1 MEVKELSFMGVMSY
15 FQLVIAGM
23 VDPRSASNA
32 TRYSLK
38 DAVLG
43 AFAGF
48 FRQNESFLEY
58 QRQLNSR
65 CGQDNAQSLFGLVKI
80 PTVEQMR
87 NILDGIAAKHLFPL
101 FRWIYQGL
109 KDQGY
114 LREFQAL
121 DGNLLVALDATQY
134 HSEGEN

>member
-1 MEVKELSFMGVMSY
+1 MEVKELSFMGMLSY
-15 FQLVIAGM
+15 FHRVITDM

-48 FRQNESFLEY
+48 FLQYESFLEY
-58 QRQLNSR
+58 QRQLNRR
-65 CGQDNAQSLFGLVKI
+65 CGRDNAQSLFGLVHI

-87 NILDGIAAKHLFPL
+87 NILDGMAAKHLFPL
-101 FRWIYQGL
+101 FKWIYQGL
-109 KDQGY
+109 RDQGY
-114 LREFQAL
+114 LRLFAAL
-121 DGNLLVALDATQY
+121 DGNLLVALDGTQY
-134 HSEGEN
+134 WSLD

>member
-1 MEVKELSFMGVMSY
+1 MNSGFRGNGSQTTGFSGDAELFPGS
-15 FQLVIAGM
+15 
-23 VDPRSASNA
+23 PRSAGNA

-38 DAVLG
+38 DAILG
-43 AFAGF
+43 AFAAF

-65 CGQDNAQSLFGLVKI
+65 CGRDNAQSLFGLVNI

-87 NILDGIAAKHLFPL
+87 NILDGIAAKHLFPW
-101 FRWIYQGL
+101 FRWIDQGL

-114 LREFQAL
+114 LRGFEAS
-121 DGNLLVALDATQY
+121 ASPATAICTIF
-134 HSEGEN
+134 